1 MSREIKFRA
10 WDEENKL
17 MIYSDKQPYGYE
29 WEINKHHG
37 VICFSFDYVDNDF
50 GGNVYYGEHL
60 PIMQYT
66 ECKDDNDTEIYEG
79 DILKFNQYGDDRDYI
94 ARVEFGNPNGEYN
107 WGWQLVFKEPFHLNN
122 SILLWVEMAGVGC
135 EVIGNIYEN
144 PELIKGKK

>member
-1 MSREIKFRA
+1 MSREIKFRV
-10 WDEENKL
+10 WDKNDNVMRYDAQDTYDYIVNNIMEDCFGDVLKSER
-17 MIYSDKQPYGYE
+17 YE
-29 WEINKHHG
+29 
-37 VICFSFDYVDNDF
+37 V
-50 GGNVYYGEHL
+50 
-60 PIMQYT
+60 MQYT